1 MEEKYKPI
9 CPYIEQG
16 CKGAENPIVYEQFC
30 KRGGS
35 ICPISA
41 ERKGEK
47 RPSDTEYRDE
57 LLKLDDLTLLRG
69 VAV

>member
-16 CKGAENPIVYEQFC
+16 CKGAGNPIVYEQF
-30 KRGGS
+30 
-35 ICPISA
+35 
-41 ERKGEK
+41 
-47 RPSDTEYRDE
+47 RDE